1 MDDGLPIGGG
11 MTSDWVE
18 ILALAGAIL
27 LVAIGALI
35 WTFFLRKRKRRRRHK
50 SRHRHERRLPNLT
63 LAQNGGLP
71 PVHQKE
77 KPPGRQMPTIQP

>member
-1 MDDGLPIGGG
+1 MDDGLPIGSG
-11 MTSDWVE
+11 MISDWVE
-18 ILALAGAIL
+18 FLALAGAII

-63 LAQNGGLP
+63 VAQNGGLP
-71 PVHQKE
+71 PVRQE
-77 KPPGRQMPTIQP
+77 GKPPGQQMPTPQP

>member
-1 MDDGLPIGGG
+1 MDDGLPIAGG
-11 MTSDWVE
+11 MTTDWVE
-18 ILALAGAIL
+18 FLALAGAII

-63 LAQNGGLP
+63 VAQNGGLP
-71 PVHQKE
+71 LVRQKE

>member
-1 MDDGLPIGGG
+1 MDDGLPIAGG

-18 ILALAGAIL
+18 FLALTGAII

-50 SRHRHERRLPNLT
+50 SRHRHERRLPNPT
-63 LAQNGGLP
+63 LAQNGGLS
-71 PVHQKE
+71 PVRQTE